1 MSETMEGLRAALLVT
16 QVIVLLT
23 AESKTMSKTGNESV
37 NMKHLRSY
45 YKAGV
50 VEFAVNDSYKETWSV
65 PEAMEKMMSNLRGY
79 DMMLK
84 TAHQEGVQI
93 IVFPEDAIAG

>member
-1 MSETMEGLRAALLVT
+1 MEGLRAALLVT

-50 VEFAVNDSYKETWSV
+50 VEFAVNDSYKEIWSV

-79 DMMLK
+79 EMMLK
-84 TAHQEGVQI
+84 TAHQEDVQI

>member
-1 MSETMEGLRAALLVT
+1 MRKMEGLRAALLVT

-23 AESKTMSKTGNESV
+23 AESKTMSKTRNESV

-50 VEFAVNDSYKETWSV
+50 VEFAVNDSYKETWSL
-65 PEAMEKMMSNLRGY
+65 PEAMEKMISNLRGY
-79 DMMLK
+79 EMMLR